1 MKTPSF
7 RHHLRTAR
15 RAAVASTMARVF
27 AEVASDQGDHHE
39 AARLRRRAED
49 ADRERARAIGR
60 LCDAV
65 A

>member
-7 RHHLRTAR
+7 RQHLRTAR
-15 RAAVASTMARVF
+15 RAAMAATF
-27 AEVASDQGDHHE
+27 ARDFATIASDQGKHHE
-39 AARLRRRAED
+39 AAQLRRRAED
-49 ADRERARAIGR
+49 AERERARAIGR